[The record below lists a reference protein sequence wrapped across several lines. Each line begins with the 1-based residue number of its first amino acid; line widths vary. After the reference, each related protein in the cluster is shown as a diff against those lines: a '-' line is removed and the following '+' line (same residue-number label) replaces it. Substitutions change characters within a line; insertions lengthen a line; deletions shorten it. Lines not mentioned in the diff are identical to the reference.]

1 MSQQPRLMSIPEIA
15 ALFGVTRQRADV
27 LTKSKSFPDPVH
39 RLAIGSVW
47 LADDVE
53 AWADRNGRAMPGRD
67 QT

>member
-47 LADDVE
+47 LADEVE
-53 AWADRNGRAMPGRD
+53 AWAEGIGRAMPGRD